1 MTKIKSDQFQP
12 KVN

>member
-12 KVN
+12 KLN